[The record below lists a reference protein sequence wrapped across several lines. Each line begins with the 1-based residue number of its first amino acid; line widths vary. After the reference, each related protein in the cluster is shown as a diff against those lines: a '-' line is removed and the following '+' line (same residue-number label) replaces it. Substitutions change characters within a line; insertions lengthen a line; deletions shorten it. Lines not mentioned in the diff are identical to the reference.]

1 MLLKRSLTACLFFII
16 WPFLI
21 YAQGTPPAGF
31 TVETYPAGAEVT
43 LKGEAVVIGIT
54 PTIFR
59 QSLIGEYKVDIK
71 KYGYEKYTTR
81 VALDPGKPQQL
92 SVTLTPKSRFKA
104 AVRSMIIPGWG
115 QMYSEQKTK
124 SMVYNLLAVGSVA
137 AFLLADHEYNKEYD
151 DLTACERAYDST
163 IANGG
168 SYNELER
175 RYLNL
180 RMAREDAY
188 DAETIR
194 RISIGAVI
202 GVWTVNILDALFFF
216 PRESGTFTVKGLTV
230 KPEADGYKV
239 GFTLTKNF

>member
-1 MLLKRSLTACLFFII
+1 
-16 WPFLI
+16 
-21 YAQGTPPAGF
+21 
-31 TVETYPAGAEVT
+31 
-43 LKGEAVVIGIT
+43 
-54 PTIFR
+54 
-59 QSLIGEYKVDIK
+59 
-71 KYGYEKYTTR
+71 
-81 VALDPGKPQQL
+81 
-92 SVTLTPKSRFKA
+92 
-104 AVRSMIIPGWG
+104 MIIPGWG

-168 SYNELER
+168 SYTELER